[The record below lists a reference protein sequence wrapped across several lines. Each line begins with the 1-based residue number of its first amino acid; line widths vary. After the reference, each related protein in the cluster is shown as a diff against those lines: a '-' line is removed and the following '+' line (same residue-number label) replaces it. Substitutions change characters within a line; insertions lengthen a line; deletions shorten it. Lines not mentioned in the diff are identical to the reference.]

1 MATKKNTAAK
11 TAVKEETKKATTA
24 VKETA
29 KKVAEATKETAK
41 KTETVT
47 KAAADKAEKTTKSVA
62 EKAEKATKAVAEKT
76 AKATKETA
84 KKAEKAIKETAKKA
98 EKAADKK
105 PAQKTA
111 PKKEDAQVYFEFG
124 GKQFDP
130 AVVAENVKKAYVSA
144 GHKASSIK
152 SLKVYIKAE
161 DNAAYF
167 VINNKETGKI
177 VL

>member
-11 TAVKEETKKATTA
+11 TAVKEETKKAATA

-41 KTETVT
+41 KAETVT

-62 EKAEKATKAVAEKT
+62 EKAEKATKSVAEKT

-84 KKAEKAIKETAKKA
+84 KKAEKA
-98 EKAADKK
+98 ADKK
-105 PAQKTA
+105 PAKKTA
-111 PKKEDAQVYFEFG
+111 PKKEEAQVYFEFG